1 LIALFAAAQNF
12 KLHFDGPSLW
22 TIRRRRLDP
31 ELLIDRPPFLDFTDG
46 WCWRPFLDIAD
57 ILPQREALKVL

>member
-1 LIALFAAAQNF
+1 MGLRYGPFGDAGLIPN
-12 KLHFDGPSLW
+12 S
-22 TIRRRRLDP
+22 
-31 ELLIDRPPFLDFTDG
+31 LLIGHHFLDFTDG